1 MRVDVAA
8 LGSSLEMSLQG
19 GMLYKHVRD
28 PEKGAPMRRHRRTLI
43 RVIRTL

>member
-1 MRVDVAA
+1 MRVDV

-19 GMLYKHVRD
+19 GMLYKYGRD
-28 PEKGAPMRRHRRTLI
+28 PDKGAPMKRHRRTLI

>member
-8 LGSSLEMSLQG
+8 MGSSLETSLQG
-19 GMLYKHVRD
+19 GMVYKHGRD
-28 PEKGAPMRRHRRTLI
+28 PQKGAPMKRRRRTLI